1 MGVAVSAEVEVE
13 VEVVGMVRIE
23 LVGVVVAI
31 DGWVAG
37 LGMDDGVCRMVA
49 LAVGSGMC

>member
-1 MGVAVSAEVEVE
+1 VGVGVSAEVE

-23 LVGVVVAI
+23 MVGVVAAI

-37 LGMDDGVCRMVA
+37 LGRDAGVYRMVA